1 MLQRRPVHRYLA
13 LSLFLIRSFPEG
25 GSLVELLIQP
35 ALLGRNGPHFFVRHS
50 LALASAVVSFLLLFA
65 LSDKVA
71 SVLADLDPRGLIDH
85 FIKRVLIV
93 VGLVAAEPSFFVD
106 MLQLVL
112 ERVVLGIWCH
122 LEVELI
128 FVSLLITALEVWV
141 DLLVG
146 LADEAN

>member
-1 MLQRRPVHRYLA
+1 M
-13 LSLFLIRSFPEG
+13 
-25 GSLVELLIQP
+25 
-35 ALLGRNGPHFFVRHS
+35 GRNGPHFFVGHS
-50 LALASAVVSFLLLFA
+50 LALASAAVSLLLLFA
-65 LSDKVA
+65 LSDEVA
-71 SVLADLDPRGLIDH
+71 SVLADLDPRSLIDH

-112 ERVVLGIWCH
+112 ERIVLGIWCH

-128 FVSLLITALEVWV
+128 FVSLLVAALEVWV
-141 DLLVG
+141 DLLVW